1 MNRRNIRKVVVIA
14 LLGVGALVMVLPFW
28 FMVVLSLE
36 TPEEIASI
44 PPKIIPSSPTL
55 ENYNTLFEKLNFGRN
70 FLNSTFLALVLTGGQ
85 ILLCSIAGYAFARFY
100 FPLKNL
106 VFLIFLSVIMLPG
119 VVIIIPRYLLIRDL
133 GLINTLTGI
142 IITELFSEFG
152 IFLYRQH
159 FMSMPLELEEAAI
172 VDGASPWQIF
182 WKVAMPLSNNIT
194 LSFGLLV
201 FMYAWN
207 LFLWPLIVITSPD
220 KRTLPIA
227 LAYLQGRYSTNW
239 GIVMAGAAIAT
250 IPPIIMF
257 IFTQKRLVEGIA
269 FTGMKQ

>member
-1 MNRRNIRKVVVIA
+1 
-14 LLGVGALVMVLPFW
+14 
-28 FMVVLSLE
+28 
-36 TPEEIASI
+36 
-44 PPKIIPSSPTL
+44 
-55 ENYNTLFEKLNFGRN
+55 
-70 FLNSTFLALVLTGGQ
+70 
-85 ILLCSIAGYAFARFY
+85 
-100 FPLKNL
+100 
-106 VFLIFLSVIMLPG
+106 MLPG

-133 GLINTLTGI
+133 RLIDTLTGI

-159 FMSMPLELEEAAI
+159 FMSLPLELEEAGV

-182 WKVAMPLSNNIT
+182 WRIAMPLSKNVT
-194 LSFGLLV
+194 FSFGLLV

-239 GIVMAGAAIAT
+239 GIIMAGAAIAT
-250 IPPIIMF
+250 IPPIIIF
-257 IFTQKRLVEGIA
+257 VFTQKRLVEGIA